1 MHLWNECV
9 HRPVILCYVSIQGHF
24 WIDHPKTMLKSK
36 CDSWYHVV
44 LVAASLGSLPRVSWN
59 LAHKFSINIWWEMKN
74 YLPNL
79 AMTNAF
85 LYSISIYFTLLAS
98 ICKYNFIFVQIH
110 QSSAIFMLMKALYLA
125 ETCLLGDV
133 FPPPDLENYVFR
145 IMVVSFC
152 YTE

>member
-1 MHLWNECV
+1 
-9 HRPVILCYVSIQGHF
+9 
-24 WIDHPKTMLKSK
+24 MLKSK

-79 AMTNAF
+79 AMTYA
-85 LYSISIYFTLLAS
+85 LYNISIYFTLLAS

-110 QSSAIFMLMKALYLA
+110 QSSAIFMLMKSLYLA

-133 FPPPDLENYVFR
+133 FPRQTLKITYFVLWLCLFVTLNRVEQGCNF
-145 IMVVSFC
+145 SC
-152 YTE
+152 YQSGQDKSIFV